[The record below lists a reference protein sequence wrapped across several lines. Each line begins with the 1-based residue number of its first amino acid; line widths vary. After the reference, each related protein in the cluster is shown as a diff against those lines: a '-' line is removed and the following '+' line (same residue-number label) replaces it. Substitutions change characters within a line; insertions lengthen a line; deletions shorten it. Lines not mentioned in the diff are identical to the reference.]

1 MPTQPV
7 AELRAND
14 GGDRCPS
21 GHNGDIEVMATLRTN
36 TRGEEAG
43 GDEQGIPRQ
52 TDDERQASLKGQN
65 GKDDDQ
71 RIVGIKG

>member
-43 GDEQGIPRQ
+43 GDEEGIP
-52 TDDERQASLKGQN
+52 G
-65 GKDDDQ
+65 
-71 RIVGIKG
+71 

>member
-1 MPTQPV
+1 MPAQPV
-7 AELRAND
+7 AELRTNN
-14 GGDRCPS
+14 GGDWRPS
-21 GHNGDIEVMATLRTN
+21 RDNRDIEVVSTCGTN
-36 TRGEEAG
+36 TCGEEAG